1 VVGHDECGLCRV
13 WTSGEREG
21 AGKYKGENLLLHL
34 PMRVQGKKKTHI
46 AIKNDIV
53 LAFFFYEQY
62 MKRRWFEQN
71 TLFLLKENG
80 AKKVNFQISHQFVI
94 YSIKSSIVIFILRII
109 SIAFLLN
116 SNVSPDVGCLFHFG
130 P

>member
-1 VVGHDECGLCRV
+1 LSSHEDRVRWLGRSCTTTPESLAGHGSLAPYIIVVGHDECGLCRV

-53 LAFFFYEQY
+53 LAFFF
-62 MKRRWFEQN
+62 M
-71 TLFLLKENG
+71 
-80 AKKVNFQISHQFVI
+80 
-94 YSIKSSIVIFILRII
+94 
-109 SIAFLLN
+109 N
-116 SNVSPDVGCLFHFG
+116 ST
-130 P
+130 